1 MSLLLPNAF
10 VLVAVSALACA
21 SDPRREL
28 TRGLY
33 SQSSIRLVAS
43 GHDTTLDNESELAAS
58 FPSAITINPAHGY
71 DIDIGASRRHGQ
83 YRLQHDSVAFFGPR
97 GVFLA
102 GKVFGDT
109 LDLHVVAISREDA
122 SQDVAIRFV
131 RSN

>member
-1 MSLLLPNAF
+1 MPFISGAAALLALQLGMPAAQSETPSLIQ
-10 VLVAVSALACA
+10 VQYC
-21 SDPRREL
+21 
-28 TRGLY
+28 G
-33 SQSSIRLVAS
+33 
-43 GHDTTLDNESELAAS
+43 
-58 FPSAITINPAHGY
+58 HGY